1 MRGAILMASPALP
14 RVACIGASGF
24 IGRHLA
30 SRLDADGW
38 PIRRIGRG
46 VGGVPVDTAVPDFA
60 AADWSEILDGIE
72 VVVHAAARVHVR
84 ESKPKGPGCE
94 FMRVNR
100 DLTRS
105 IAEQAARAGVRRFV
119 FISTLGVLGSE
130 SPPGSPLGAGAPV
143 RPESDYARSKLA
155 AEAALRTI
163 AERTG
168 LEVVVV
174 RPPMVYGREAPG
186 NFSRLSR
193 LVCRG
198 VPLPFTSIRNRRS
211 FVGIE
216 NLVEM
221 LVACIAHPRA
231 AGRPLLVSDGE
242 DLSTPDLVRRIAK
255 AMGVRA
261 RLFRMPVQALR
272 WAGRLA
278 GCEDAISRIAGT
290 LQVDIGE
297 TRAVLD
303 WTPRVSVDDGL
314 RRALSHE

>member
-1 MRGAILMASPALP
+1 MPSPTQP

-24 IGRHLA
+24 IGGNLA
-30 SRLDADGW
+30 SRLGADGW

-46 VGGVPVDTAVPDFA
+46 VGGVPVDVAVPDFA
-60 AADWSEILDGIE
+60 AADWAEILDGFE

-84 ESKPKGPGCE
+84 ETKAKGAGCD

-100 DLTRS
+100 DLTVS
-105 IAEQAARAGVRRFV
+105 IAEHAAHAGVRRFV

-130 SPPGSPLGAGAPV
+130 SPPGSPLAAGAPAF
-143 RPESDYARSKLA
+143 PESDYARSKLA

-186 NFSRLSR
+186 NFSRLST
-193 LVCRG
+193 LVSRAL
-198 VPLPFTSIRNRRS
+198 PLPFASIGNRRS
-211 FVGIE
+211 FVGID

-221 LVACIAHPRA
+221 LVACIKHPRA
-231 AGRPLLVSDGE
+231 AGQRLLVSDGE

-261 RLFRMPVQALR
+261 RLFRMPVPALR

-278 GCEDAISRIAGT
+278 GCGDAIGRITGT

-297 TRAVLD
+297 TRDLLEWA
-303 WTPRVSVDDGL
+303 PRVSVDEGL
-314 RRALSHE
+314 RRAFSHA